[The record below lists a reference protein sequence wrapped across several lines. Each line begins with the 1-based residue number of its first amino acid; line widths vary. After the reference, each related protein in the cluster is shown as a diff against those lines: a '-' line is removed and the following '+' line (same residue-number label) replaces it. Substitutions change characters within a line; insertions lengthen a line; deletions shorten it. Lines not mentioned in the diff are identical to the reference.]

1 MLRGYL
7 DHNGS
12 VRDTAAD
19 LFVHRNTVNY
29 KIAKA
34 GDVLGMDL
42 SRLKNR
48 MQLMLG
54 YMLMDMM

>member
-1 MLRGYL
+1 M
-7 DHNGS
+7 
-12 VRDTAAD
+12 
-19 LFVHRNTVNY
+19 NY